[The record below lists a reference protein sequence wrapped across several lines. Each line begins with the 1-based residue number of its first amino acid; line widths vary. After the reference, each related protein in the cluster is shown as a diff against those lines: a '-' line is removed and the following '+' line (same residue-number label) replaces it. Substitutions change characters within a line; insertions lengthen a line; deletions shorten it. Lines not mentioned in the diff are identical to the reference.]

1 MLYIYICELIELK
14 MINLKKSHLTCY
26 SFFSLTFYTYTFN
39 LIRKNMAA
47 GEMSFSLNLQ
57 NLIPEKYLKW
67 VLLAKISSRRK
78 NSFDVANIY

>member
-1 MLYIYICELIELK
+1 
-14 MINLKKSHLTCY
+14 
-26 SFFSLTFYTYTFN
+26 
-39 LIRKNMAA
+39 MAA

-78 NSFDVANIY
+78 NSFDVASIY